1 MLKTLLDR
9 LRNEITRLPAVR
21 GFNTLADSP
30 LPLDFSSVLEPMVQE
45 LTSFLRKALRP
56 LRLAAL
62 LALEV
67 RGHALHMLGS
77 ACCIVSAKHLPSF
90 VHYGLRGEV
99 WWSARSPA
107 TIVCNA

>member
-21 GFNTLADSP
+21 AFNTLADSP
-30 LPLDFSSVLEPMVQE
+30 LPLDFSTVLEPAVQE

-67 RGHALHMLGS
+67 SKSYIVEAGS
-77 ACCIVSAKHLPSF
+77 WA
-90 VHYGLRGEV
+90 
-99 WWSARSPA
+99 SPA
-107 TIVCNA
+107 QLLKLV